1 VADEVISGYKWFAI
15 VVCLSHSCVYC
26 HKWHFAAVQHFSLS
40 QNPIHPSLQQT
51 ESPTAQTVYTHAS
64 RPVLVYERRRIIM
77 QKNRLERRREVN
89 IYTQP
94 HALGMRNTQRSVSLY
109 ARTQLSKRSDIQIQ
123 EDAYAMA
130 YDYLSLLYR
139 AVPLSTPERH

>member
-1 VADEVISGYKWFAI
+1 
-15 VVCLSHSCVYC
+15 
-26 HKWHFAAVQHFSLS
+26 
-40 QNPIHPSLQQT
+40 
-51 ESPTAQTVYTHAS
+51 
-64 RPVLVYERRRIIM
+64 M

-89 IYTQP
+89 IYTQA
-94 HALGMRNTQRSVSLY
+94 HGLGMRNTQRSVSLY

-139 AVPLSTPERH
+139 GVPLSTPERH